1 MTMHCFKLGNWRNLK
16 KKISIVSIYDFYSHT
31 NDSLLGSLASITT
44 LKQWGEVATDDY
56 KILSKNIFKIFLTK
70 FQSHKVYAKALLH
83 GKNKHC
89 KIIIA

>member
-1 MTMHCFKLGNWRNLK
+1 MEKL
-16 KKISIVSIYDFYSHT
+16 KKISVLSIYDFYYHT
-31 NDSLLGSLASITT
+31 NDSLLGSLALIAT

-70 FQSHKVYAKALLH
+70 FLSQKVYAKALLH
-83 GKNKHC
+83 GQNKHC

>member
-1 MTMHCFKLGNWRNLK
+1 MTMHCFKLGNWRNL

-31 NDSLLGSLASITT
+31 NDSGKSGFNHYI
-44 LKQWGEVATDDY
+44 KQWGEVVTDDY